1 MSNNLFYWF
10 LKLRFIWKMFYLVEG
25 IKTDSPKYSEMVIF
39 LLFLFFY
46 KMNRAQL
53 LVQSADLDK
62 NQNF

>member
-1 MSNNLFYWF
+1 
-10 LKLRFIWKMFYLVEG
+10 MFYLVEG

>member
-1 MSNNLFYWF
+1 
-10 LKLRFIWKMFYLVEG
+10 MFYLVER